1 MPLSKILDTHLKN
14 NEIDFLDIDVE
25 GMDLDVLKSNNWL
38 KYRPKLILVEILD
51 NNLDNIKK
59 NPVVQFMQKT
69 KLYNFF
75 KTR

>member
-1 MPLSKILDTHLKN
+1 MI
-14 NEIDFLDIDVE
+14 LDIDVE

-59 NPVVQFMQKT
+59 NPVVQFMQKQNYIIFS
-69 KLYNFF
+69 KLDNTLFF
-75 KTR
+75 KDMFIKIKY